1 MLLCHNI
8 HWVIFLLLI
17 QPMTELEKEIADVL
31 AGSSNVEKAGE
42 ELTDAEKKALLRM
55 SVEEVCIDIY
65 IVACVI

>member
-1 MLLCHNI
+1 
-8 HWVIFLLLI
+8 
-17 QPMTELEKEIADVL
+17 MTELEKEIADVL